1 MTAVEYLVI
10 EPRAVARQH
19 SSVSAE
25 TRAATRDV
33 ATVVVAVSDGTCTR
47 YLQNDIGT
55 LIPQVSAVQ
64 TKHFSLAR
72 HSKPRSVLHPHLTA
86 VTSLF

>member
-64 TKHFSLAR
+64 TKKTLQS
-72 HSKPRSVLHPHLTA
+72 SETQQ
-86 VTSLF
+86 TSLCAPSTSHSRY